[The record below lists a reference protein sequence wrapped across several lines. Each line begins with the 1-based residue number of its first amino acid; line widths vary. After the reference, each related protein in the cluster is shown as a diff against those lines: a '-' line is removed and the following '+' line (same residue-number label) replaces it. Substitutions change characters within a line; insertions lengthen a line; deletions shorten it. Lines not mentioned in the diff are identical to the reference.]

1 MTTHR
6 DQPATRRQPG
16 DLSPRRQATRER
28 ILDAAVQLF
37 AERGVLAASVEEIC
51 DRAGFTRG
59 AFYSNYETK
68 NDLCL
73 DLLRR
78 KGELYLAAVQAAIEV
93 IPETPGMDGPERLIH
108 DAVSVFLE
116 AQPKQP
122 AELVTMME
130 LRLHAVRTP
139 ELRDGWLA
147 VHDSIQESVAGL
159 GEIAMARVGVT
170 LAMPTADV
178 VELLG
183 AVYESTV
190 SMSLLRG
197 ESAPTGLG
205 EQLAALLNAFIVGD
219 C

>member
-59 AFYSNYETK
+59 AFYSNYESK

-78 KGELYLAAVQAAIEV
+78 KGELYLAAV
-93 IPETPGMDGPERLIH
+93 DGPERLIH

-159 GEIAMARVGVT
+159 VEIAMARVGVT